1 MIGLDGENLADLP
14 ECASTVRLCTSAS
27 LRDSRVVAL
36 DCEDDS
42 TPVAVMVRTSSAL
55 IVLNRKPSP
64 IRFES
69 GTSTRTTSP
78 IGSLLV
84 NTVRGNRTLQRIGSV
99 AVTVAD

>member
-55 IVLNRKPSP
+55 IVLNRKP
-64 IRFES
+64 